1 MENRTSTAQA
11 DAFVPQNHPGRKKR
25 AGANA
30 EEKASA
36 CSARNDKFSFFG
48 SVRGT
53 VETVPSLWRA
63 ARLGVEVTQKSKADS
78 SGRNGPRNDNRGG
91 RRWSGVDL
99 RGVGEDRRKQI

>member
-1 MENRTSTAQA
+1 MSKSSPFLRPGRGPSHEWKQAKRDSSTAQA

-30 EEKASA
+30 EEKTSA
-36 CSARNDKFSFFG
+36 CSAPREGRGRQNDKFSFFG

-63 ARLGVEVTQKSKADS
+63 ARLGVGVTQKSKADS
-78 SGRNGPRNDNRGG
+78 
-91 RRWSGVDL
+91 
-99 RGVGEDRRKQI
+99 